1 MIIDTFDKELEE
13 IGVQVDLS
21 IESADEHL
29 NQRLG
34 KGEAESVTLSV
45 KSHERLMKGCG
56 ECSKSKN
63 NRTTYKEEQLS
74 FNSQNNELKK
84 HGK

>member
-45 KSHERLMKGCG
+45 KSHDNNDQRSEVFEHT
-56 ECSKSKN
+56 ECLIF
-63 NRTTYKEEQLS
+63 TGILFVCAITAIV
-74 FNSQNNELKK
+74 
-84 HGK
+84 